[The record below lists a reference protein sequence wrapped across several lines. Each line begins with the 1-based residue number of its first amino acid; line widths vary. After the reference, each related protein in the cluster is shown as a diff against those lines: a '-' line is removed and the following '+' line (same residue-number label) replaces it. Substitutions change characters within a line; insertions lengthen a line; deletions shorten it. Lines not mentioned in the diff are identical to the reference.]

1 MQFFYTD
8 YTLKLKISQRSF
20 IILLNKDNIEEVVEM
35 RLWIFIILN
44 GPRESKNKV
53 INWIQKGKP
62 FENYNF
68 FQIFWGKNLKFAV
81 VINFK
86 TQILKI
92 VLKYRNL

>member
-8 YTLKLKISQRSF
+8 NTLKLKISQRSF

-44 GPRESKNKV
+44 GPREPKNKA
-53 INWIQKGKP
+53 INWMQKGKT

-68 FQIFWGKNLKFAV
+68 FQKLQFLSV
-81 VINFK
+81 VVNFK
-86 TQILKI
+86 TQILKK
-92 VLKYRNL
+92 V